1 MKVTDLLLDL
11 TPTEVDIIRTALRQR
26 EDTLN
31 RQGFKALEEQV
42 KDLRD
47 KIASAIIDS
56 KMSRV

>member
-1 MKVTDLLLDL
+1 MEVTDLLLDL